1 MAEYEKFKIWIVKV
15 PRFDAEKEI
24 INGWNRT
31 RINPPEETITYYDEN
46 NVYIIVSLKE
56 NISGRFIELKSNRL
70 YYEWREFVYEWRLIG

>member
-56 NISGRFIELKSNRL
+56 NISDRFIELKSNRL